1 MEYASKPETMQK
13 DMYERLNELG
23 PPSNYKY
30 RQMISMFKKDDDPQ
44 VRAEASSGS
53 FEQGEMI

>member
-1 MEYASKPETMQK
+1 
-13 DMYERLNELG
+13 MYERLNELG